1 MAEERDNLVLIQL
14 REMRAELKSITTKL
28 DQHDL
33 RFDNLDKRFDEMRL
47 YVNHVLGLGTMN
59 DLKARE
65 LDARQDESEAR
76 QKRMAALM
84 AEIEL
89 RLGRVEDKP
98 GD

>member
-1 MAEERDNLVLIQL
+1 MAEEPDNLVLIQL
-14 REMRAELKSITTKL
+14 REMRAELKNITVKL

-47 YVNHVLGLGTMN
+47 YVNHALGLGTMN

-84 AEIEL
+84 AEIER